1 MRRRGK
7 RGSRRRRYPEEV
19 DNRLEAVR
27 SSSPRS
33 RARETKRRLPRRRKS
48 PVLSLLLAAILLIGI
63 LYGAYRVV
71 GAAFGGEEETEV
83 IPVTVVVE
91 QGDTL
96 ASVAQKL
103 DEAGIISSSSLFE
116 LEARVGGNATELKPG
131 EYQFEPGQDGE
142 EILEALSSGETGTTY
157 EIIIPEGLTLEQTAQ
172 KFAEQGGVSAEEF
185 EVAARETDYEYA
197 FLENPAIESTEGFL
211 FPKKYEFQN
220 DASAEEIV
228 DRLLEQYLIETQS
241 LDFAAT
247 QKRLNL
253 SEYEILTTA
262 SLIEKEA
269 ASPEEQPVVA
279 SVIYNRIRA
288 RMPLQVDA
296 TILYALGE
304 SKDRLS
310 LDDLEVDS
318 PYNTYKNTG
327 LPPGPIAS
335 PSRGAIQ
342 AALEPRDTDYLYYVL
357 KAEGGE
363 HFFTDDYDEFL
374 EAKAMAEEGR

>member
-1 MRRRGK
+1 MGRRGK
-7 RGSRRRRYPEEV
+7 RRLRGRRYPEEV
-19 DNRLEAVR
+19 DKRLEAVR
-27 SSSPRS
+27 SSSPRRKPTGS
-33 RARETKRRLPRRRKS
+33 KRRSSRRRKS
-48 PVLSLLLAAILLIGI
+48 PALPLLLAAILLVGV

-71 GAAFGGEEETEV
+71 GAAFGGGEETEERA
-83 IPVTVVVE
+83 VTVVVE

-96 ASVAQKL
+96 ESVAQKL
-103 DEAGIISSSSLFE
+103 DEAGLISSSSLFE
-116 LEARVGGNATELKPG
+116 LEARFGGNATEIKPG

-157 EIIIPEGLTLEQTAQ
+157 EVVIPEGLTLEQTAQ
-172 KFAEQGGVSAEEF
+172 KLAEQGGVSAEEF
-185 EVAARETDYEYA
+185 AAAARETDYEYA
-197 FLENPAIESTEGFL
+197 FLDDPAIESTEGFL
-211 FPKKYEFQN
+211 FPKKYEFQD

-241 LDFAAT
+241 LDFATT

-253 SEYEILTTA
+253 TEYEILTTA

-269 ASPEEQPVVA
+269 AGPEEQPVVA

-288 RMPLQVDA
+288 RIPIQVDA

-304 SKDRLS
+304 PKDRLS

-342 AALEPRDTDYLYYVL
+342 AALEPSDTDYLYYVL
-357 KAEGGE
+357 EPGGGE
-363 HFFTDDYDEFL
+363 HFFTDDYEEFL
-374 EAKAMAEEGR
+374 EVKARAEEER

>member
-1 MRRRGK
+1 MRRGK
-7 RGSRRRRYPEEV
+7 GRRRRRRYPDEV
-19 DNRLEAVR
+19 DARLEAVQ
-27 SSSPRS
+27 SSSP
-33 RARETKRRLPRRRKS
+33 KRRVRGPKRRRKS
-48 PVLSLLLAAILLIGI
+48 PAVPLLLAVILLIGG
-63 LYGAYRVV
+63 LYGAYRLV
-71 GAAFGGEEETEV
+71 GAVFGGGEEAAKQ
-83 IPVTVVVE
+83 PVTVVVE

-96 ASVAQKL
+96 ASVAEKL
-103 DEAGIISSSSLFE
+103 DEAGVVSSSSIFE
-116 LEARVGGNATELKPG
+116 LEARVGGSATDIKPG
-131 EYQFEPGQDGE
+131 QYQFEPGQSGE
-142 EILEALSSGETGTTY
+142 EILEALSSGVTY
-157 EIIIPEGLTLEQTAQ
+157 EVAIPEGLTLEQTAQ
-172 KFAEQGGVSAEEF
+172 KVAEQTGVPAEEF
-185 EVAARETDYEYA
+185 EKAAGETDYEYA
-197 FLENPAIESTEGFL
+197 FLDDSSIETTEGFL

-220 DASAEEIV
+220 DVSAEQIV
-228 DRLLEQYLIETQS
+228 DRLLQQYLIETQS

-247 QKRLNL
+247 EKRLNL
-253 SEYEILTTA
+253 TEYEILTTA

-269 ASPEEQPVVA
+269 ASPEEQSVVA

-304 SKDRLS
+304 PKERLS

-342 AALEPRDTDYLYYVL
+342 AALEPSDTEYLYYVL
-357 KAEGGE
+357 KPGGGE

-374 EAKAMAEEGR
+374 QAKAEAEQER